1 MSGILIERLK
11 QKHRTMRYPAGP
23 APEMPE
29 RWNGLPNINP
39 NGKILDP
46 ENVLACPTGALY
58 FKDSRPVAIDMGK
71 CLFCGRCAAR
81 YPECISFGKDYSLAR
96 FDRESLVVGDVQAVF
111 PKADKRANAKAE
123 QIQKTHA
130 DEREQRVKK
139 IRALC
144 KRSFKIRQ
152 VSAGGCNACEAD
164 SNVLTTIGWDLSRF
178 GISFV
183 ASPRHAD
190 AVLVTGPVT
199 PNMRLALVKT
209 YNAVPEPRVV
219 IAVGACA
226 ISGGV
231 YAGKYEQCGADGV
244 LPVDMYIPGCPPH
257 PLVILEGL
265 LRLLEKV

>member
-23 APEMPE
+23 ALELPK
-29 RWNGLPNINP
+29 RWNGLPTINP

-58 FKDSRPVAIDMGK
+58 FKDARPVAIDMGK
-71 CLFCGRCAAR
+71 CLFCGKCAAR
-81 YPECISFGKDYSLAR
+81 YPESISLGKDYSLGR

-111 PKADKRANAKAE
+111 PRADKRANAKAE
-123 QIQKTHA
+123 QIQKTHV
-130 DEREQRVKK
+130 DERELRVKK

-178 GISFV
+178 GIGFV

-190 AVLVTGPVT
+190 GLLVTGPVT

-231 YAGKYEQCGADGV
+231 YAGKYEQCGVDGV